1 MRTAIA
7 RGVLRDSLPD
17 CGSIGMKHKRPS
29 TVLILDSDISEI
41 RLLLERYAGVV
52 LDEPC
57 DTLRVHISQQSSL
70 HHLRS
75 AAEFTHLLRS
85 TPAAC
90 DALLE
95 AVLAGD
101 INFFAHPVVFDALQN
116 QALPEILQRK
126 ERQRPSS
133 LRIWSAGCASGEE
146 AYSIALTLCEALNG
160 SSVSWNIH
168 IVASDIRR
176 AALKTAERGLYPEAK
191 LQKVPSPWISSYFSR
206 VGDHFLVKPRLRNLI
221 TFSPMNLIQA
231 NFFGHFDCV
240 FCLDVLPHLS
250 MTHRSALLERLR
262 MFLEPG
268 GYLFVGETEKLGGDS
283 NSKYLNYNYYR
294 RPLAAAARSGR

>member
-1 MRTAIA
+1 
-7 RGVLRDSLPD
+7 
-17 CGSIGMKHKRPS
+17 MKHKRPS
-29 TVLILDSDISEI
+29 TVLIVDSDISEI

-52 LDEPC
+52 LDEAC
-57 DTLRVHISQQSSL
+57 EVLRAHISQHSGL
-70 HHLRS
+70 YHLRS
-75 AAEFTHLLRS
+75 AAEFTRLLRS

-90 DALLE
+90 DALLD

-101 INFFAHPVVFDALQN
+101 TDFFAHPVVFEALRN
-116 QALPEILQRK
+116 RALPEICQRK
-126 ERQRPSS
+126 ERESPSS

-146 AYSIALTLCEALNG
+146 AYSIALTVCEALNG
-160 SSVSWNIH
+160 SNVSWNIH

-176 AALKTAERGLYPEAK
+176 TALKTAQRGLYPESKLAK
-191 LQKVPSPWISSYFSR
+191 IPRPWISSYFSR

-240 FCLDVLPHLS
+240 FCVDVLPHLS
-250 MTHRSALLERLR
+250 TSHRTALLERLS

-268 GYLFVGETEKLGGDS
+268 GYLFVGETERIGGDS
-283 NSKYLNYNYYR
+283 LENSKYLNYTYYR
-294 RPLAAAARSGR
+294 RPLATVARSGR

>member
-1 MRTAIA
+1 
-7 RGVLRDSLPD
+7 
-17 CGSIGMKHKRPS
+17 MKHARPS

-41 RLLLERYAGVV
+41 RLLLEDYAGVV
-52 LDEPC
+52 LDQACE
-57 DTLRVHISQQSSL
+57 TLRAHISQQSSL

-75 AAEFTHLLRS
+75 ATEFTRLLRS

-101 INFFAHPVVFDALQN
+101 TNFFAHPVVFEALRN

-126 ERQRPSS
+126 ERERPSS
-133 LRIWSAGCASGEE
+133 LRIWSAGCGSGEE
-146 AYSIALTLCEALNG
+146 AYSIALTLSEALNG
-160 SSVSWNIH
+160 TSVSWNIH

-176 AALKTAERGLYPEAK
+176 AALKAAERGLYPEAK
-191 LQKVPSPWISSYFSR
+191 LQKVPRPWISSYFSR

-231 NFFGHFDCV
+231 NFIGHFDCV

-250 MTHRSALLERLR
+250 TTHRSALLERLR

-283 NSKYLNYNYYR
+283 QNSKYLNYNYYR